1 MNLNSIRLWPVPFCL
16 ALLSACT
23 PPEASSDPP
32 CLGITDHCVQP
43 VDGPT
48 SPFDL
53 AEQAVYDYGRGL
65 YRVQGYAIPDRVA
78 PNDPDIVLPTTGRAF
93 FSGLTQLAMPNGNG
107 TSDYLVGTSDMTARF
122 NGPSFT
128 IMGRNRDFA
137 FVENLSAA
145 DYAALMTDV
154 AAASTAQE
162 ASVIVATR
170 LGVREYAGGMFRIES
185 IITSDPVNIAFAL
198 KGAATVG
205 ETVYDLGGWAM
216 GGLSDS
222 NLTYLV
228 VQGDTD
234 EGMTLTRNGTSIDAT
249 MTMAH
254 RGVYRPPG

>member
-16 ALLSACT
+16 TLLSACT
-23 PPEASSDPP
+23 APEVSSDPG

-53 AEQAVYDYGRGL
+53 AEKAVNDYGQGL

-78 PNDPDIVLPTTGRAF
+78 PNDPDIILPTTG
-93 FSGLTQLAMPNGNG
+93 SGHFYGFTQIAIPHGNG
-107 TSDYLVGTSDMTARF
+107 SSDYLVGTSNMTARF

-128 IMGRNRDFA
+128 IKGSNRDFA
-137 FVENLSAA
+137 FIENLSDS

-154 AAASTAQE
+154 SAASTAQE
-162 ASVIVATR
+162 ASVIVASH
-170 LGVREYAGGMFRIES
+170 LGVREYADGVFGIAS
-185 IITSDPVNIAFAL
+185 IVTSDPVNIAFAVN
-198 KGAATVG
+198 GAATVG
-205 ETVYDLGGWAM
+205 TTVYELGGWAM

-222 NLTYLV
+222 NLTFLV

-234 EGMTLTRNGTSIDAT
+234 EGLTLTRNGSSIDAT

-254 RGVYRPPG
+254 RGGYHPL